1 MGILARR
8 CEDRALA
15 APALVLSC
23 GGARLEFPGDAAH
36 QAAVL
41 RWAVEAA
48 YCARDRVEAAGEAEL
63 GVLRRHLPSYAVLY
77 TTSRTQRAEADKYH
91 SVLTCEVCDPPLCV
105 EAAGDGRDLREDGR
119 HPGVQQRGR
128 AGTSQPLPAPGQG
141 MAHT

>member
-1 MGILARR
+1 M
-8 CEDRALA
+8 
-15 APALVLSC
+15 LSC

-91 SVLTCEVCDPPLCV
+91 SLARFVDTILCV

-128 AGTSQPLPAPGQG
+128 AGTSQPLPATG
-141 MAHT
+141 

>member
-8 CEDRALA
+8 CEDTALA

-77 TTSRTQRAEADKYH
+77 TASRTHKMEPDKYH
-91 SVLTCEVCDPPLCV
+91 LFARFVTMTHLLCV

-141 MAHT
+141 MART